1 MCLNKKNNYMV
12 VFSIEAFMG
21 SIGSPVFALK
31 AEHEAK
37 TKPGL
42 LPSFVHFKSR
52 ETEHCQSSVL
62 EKTF

>member
-1 MCLNKKNNYMV
+1 MV

-62 EKTF
+62 EITF